1 MVAIGDVIDFLN
13 QIPNPPSL
21 SDLAIPTNQ
30 NCLNVFNL
38 LQTGTPLFQNPLANP
53 IQECLNQINTALGI
67 VNGFAPGLVKT
78 DALSALN
85 DVSSSIGT
93 DPSDLAGG
101 FAGGLLGHTNF
112 LCAQLASPGFL
123 GGTLACLG
131 IRAASGVLGSSD
143 NGCLDLDGIL
153 GSVLGSGAESLNGLI
168 EQVQPLLDQVLGGGG
183 LAGVAGIIG
192 GVLSGIIDPIAGI
205 ASKILGELNGLN
217 SVISELSQFSF
228 ASGLCNLSNDPCAQA
243 ILNATGT
250 ASLLNALPD
259 LPRFP

>member
-21 SDLAIPTNQ
+21 SDLAIPTDQ

-53 IQECLNQINTALGI
+53 LQDCLNQINTALSI
-67 VNGFAPGLVKT
+67 VNGFVPGAT
-78 DALSALN
+78 QTSALGVLN
-85 DVSSSIGT
+85 SVSSSLGT
-93 DPSDLAGG
+93 DPSDLGSSVAGG
-101 FAGGLLGHTNF
+101 FLGHTNF

-123 GGTLACLG
+123 GGTIACLG
-131 IRAASGVLGSSD
+131 IRAAAGSLGSSN

-153 GSVLGSGAESLNGLI
+153 GSVLGSGAESLNGIIDQL
-168 EQVQPLLDQVLGGGG
+168 QPLLDTVAGGVG
-183 LAGVAGIIG
+183 AVAGIIG
-192 GVLSGIIDPIAGI
+192 GVVAGIAGPLADL

-217 SVISELSQFSF
+217 SVINELSQFSF
-228 ASGLCNLSNDPCAQA
+228 AGGLCNLSNDPCVQA

>member
-21 SDLAIPTNQ
+21 SDLAIPTSQ
-30 NCLNVFNL
+30 DCLNVFNL
-38 LQTGTPLFQNPLANP
+38 LQTGTPLFQNPLAGP
-53 IQECLNQINTALGI
+53 IQECLDQINTVLGI
-67 VNGFAPGLVKT
+67 VDGFAPGLVKT
-78 DALSALN
+78 DALSVLN

-93 DPSDLAGG
+93 DPSDLTGG
-101 FAGGLLGHTNF
+101 FAGGFLGHTNF
-112 LCAQLASPGFL
+112 LCTQLASPGFL

-131 IRAASGVLGSSD
+131 IRAASGALGSSD

-183 LAGVAGIIG
+183 LAGVSGIIG
-192 GVLSGIIDPIAGI
+192 GVLSGIVDPIADM